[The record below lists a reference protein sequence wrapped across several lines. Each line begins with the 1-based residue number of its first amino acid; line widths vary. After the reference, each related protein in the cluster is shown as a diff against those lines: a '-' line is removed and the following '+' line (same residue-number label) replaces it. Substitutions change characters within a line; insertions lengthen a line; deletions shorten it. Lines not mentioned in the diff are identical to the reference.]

1 MPTLLPPSQGRRLL
15 AAGTA
20 ALVTLGLVWFAADRS
35 SRALTVSASG
45 VARTHEALSELNAAI
60 AVVQEAENAAFVCLV
75 TGDRTAGATV
85 ASATRKYGEHITNLK
100 HLLHSDA
107 REMNRFR
114 ELKALGYRRLED
126 ARSAVNRGRTPGLA
140 NVALQGNGTRARAAR
155 MRLVAQQMAH
165 EERRRLAEATRLEA
179 ARLYQTAIALTSL
192 LALAVASVT
201 GFWVVSRRE
210 LQRREH
216 AMEAALR
223 LGSIVD
229 SSRDAI
235 IGLNLDGTISS
246 FNAAASELFG
256 YREDDALG
264 QSVRIL
270 APPEVLNDDMA
281 ALERVRATARA
292 QVYEGTRVAGNGR
305 RLEVALTV
313 SPVLD
318 ASGAVTGASV
328 IVRDIGPYR
337 EAERALRES
346 QARFRVATDAM
357 EEGLLLQDADG
368 VIRLCNHRAATML
381 GLTQE
386 QMLGRSAHDLR
397 WKAVRSDG
405 TPLPAGDHPT
415 MVALRSGRAVHEEV
429 IGMYRS
435 DGSIVWLSV
444 NAVPIFD
451 GRQAG
456 VVTTFSDVTERRS
469 WRTALDE
476 SEQRFRSA
484 IDHAPIGIGL
494 MQTDGRWYR
503 INESLCRIMGRT
515 ADELI
520 TTPFRRLLRREDLHS
535 LLKLYRELRCGRTDT
550 CQLEVPFAHSA
561 GRRLWAMVTISA
573 IRDPIGVIRDL
584 IVQVQDITDRKDYE
598 ESATRH
604 LMELSEAHAEL
615 AMREH
620 ELREANSRLEALATE
635 DALTGLKNYRHFR
648 ERLTDEFQR
657 ARRYNH
663 PLSLILMDVDR
674 FKAFNDT
681 HGHLAGDTVLASVG
695 TLLREAV
702 RDTDLV
708 ARYGGEEFVVIL
720 PHTEGR
726 DGLAAAER
734 IRRTLEA
741 TGRDGVGITAS
752 FGVASSNPG
761 MRDADDL
768 VAAADAALYESK
780 SLGRNRVTLWRHEV
794 VA

>member
-1 MPTLLPPSQGRRLL
+1 MPMLVPTSQGRRLL

-35 SRALTVSASG
+35 SVALSRSSAS
-45 VARTHEALSELNAAI
+45 VAHTHETLSQLNAAVAI
-60 AVVQEAENAAFVCLV
+60 VQEAENAGFAYFVM
-75 TGDRTAGATV
+75 GDRSGLASV
-85 ASATRKYGEHITNLK
+85 ASAHRRYTEHMANLK
-100 HLLHSDA
+100 QLLPNDA
-107 REMNRFR
+107 REMSRFR
-114 ELKALGYRRLED
+114 ELKALGLWRLDEVRR
-126 ARSAVNRGRTPGLA
+126 AVNARRSRGVAQMTLRSSESRT
-140 NVALQGNGTRARAAR
+140 RAAR
-155 MRLVAQQMAH
+155 MRAVAQQMAH
-165 EERRRLAEATRLEA
+165 EERRRLAEGTRLAATRL
-179 ARLYQTAIALTSL
+179 YQMAVALTSL
-192 LALAVASVT
+192 LALAVAFVT
-201 GFWVVSRRE
+201 GFWVISRRE

-216 AMEAALR
+216 AMQAALW

-235 IGLNLDGTISS
+235 IGLSPDGAITS
-246 FNAAASELFG
+246 FNAAATELFG
-256 YREDDALG
+256 YREDEALG
-264 QSVRIL
+264 QPITIL
-270 APPEVLNDDMA
+270 APPGEPKTDLL
-281 ALERVRATARA
+281 ALERVRATGRA
-292 QVYEGTRVAGNGR
+292 QVYEGLRLARAGAA
-305 RLEVALTV
+305 LEVALTV
-313 SPVLD
+313 SPVFD
-318 ASGAVTGASV
+318 AAGAFTGASV
-328 IVRDIGPYR
+328 IVRNIGPHR

-368 VIRLCNHRAATML
+368 VIRLCNHRAAAML

-386 QMLGRSAHDLR
+386 QMLGRSTHDLR
-397 WKAVRSDG
+397 WKAIRPDG

-415 MVALRSGRAVHEEV
+415 MVSLRSGRAVHEEV
-429 IGMYRS
+429 IGMYRP
-435 DGSIVWLSV
+435 DGSVVWLSV

-456 VVTTFSDVTERRS
+456 VVTTFTDVTERRL

-503 INESLCRIMGRT
+503 INESLCGMLGRA
-515 ADELI
+515 ADDLI
-520 TTPFRRLLRREDLHS
+520 NTPFRRLLRREDLHA
-535 LLKLYRELRCGRTDT
+535 LLKQYRRLRAGVVDT
-550 CQLEVPFAHSA
+550 CQIEVPFVHTA
-561 GRRLWAMVTISA
+561 GRRLWALVTVSA
-573 IRDPIGVIRDL
+573 IRDPNGVMRDL
-584 IVQVQDITDRKDYE
+584 IVQVQDITERRDYE
-598 ESATRH
+598 EAATRH

-615 AMREH
+615 AAREH
-620 ELREANSRLEALATE
+620 ELREANRRLEALATE

-663 PLSLILMDVDR
+663 CLTLILMDVDR

-695 TLLREAV
+695 ALLREAV

-720 PHTEGR
+720 PHTDGS

-734 IRRTLEA
+734 LRRTLEA

-752 FGVASSNPG
+752 FGVASSNPA
-761 MRDADDL
+761 MRDANDL
-768 VAAADAALYESK
+768 IAAADAALYESK
-780 SLGRNRVTLWRHEV
+780 SLGRNRVTLWRSEV
-794 VA
+794 AV